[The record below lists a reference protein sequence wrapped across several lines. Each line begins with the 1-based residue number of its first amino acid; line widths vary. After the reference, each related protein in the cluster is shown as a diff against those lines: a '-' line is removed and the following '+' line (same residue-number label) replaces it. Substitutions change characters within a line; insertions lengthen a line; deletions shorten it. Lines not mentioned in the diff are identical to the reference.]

1 MIPGVVMVLV
11 VGPILAALAK
21 RKGYHAMCWFFAWGI
36 IGLIV
41 LAFLPRVTHATDTN
55 SDDPAVRQA
64 VSLAKRGNRIGTVL
78 SIIVGVLV
86 VVQVISLVTSGHE
99 TSLF

>member
-21 RKGYHAMCWFFAWGI
+21 RKGYRAMCWFFAWGI
-36 IGLIV
+36 LGLIV
-41 LAFLPRVTHATDTN
+41 LAFLPRVTHATGAN
-55 SDDPAVRQA
+55 SADPTGQHA
-64 VSLAKRGNRIGTVL
+64 VSLEKRGNRIGTVL
-78 SIIVGVLV
+78 SILVGVLV
-86 VVQVISLVTSGHE
+86 LVQVISLVTSGHE